1 MASYTKDIDKLQ
13 VRLKRIEGQVRGVQ
27 KMLGEERYCVDVLT
41 QLSSIVAATQ
51 KVGLIVLEDHIQGCV
66 ASSDGDEANFKI
78 EEVMDVIERLVG
90 R

>member
-13 VRLKRIEGQVRGVQ
+13 ARLKRIEGQVRGVQ

-66 ASSDGDEANFKI
+66 ASSDGDEASFKI

>member
-1 MASYTKDIDKLQ
+1 MASYTKDLQKLQ
-13 VRLKRIEGQVRGVQ
+13 ARLRRIEGQVRGVQ
-27 KMLGEERYCVDVLT
+27 RMLEEERYCVDVLT

-66 ASSDGDEANFKI
+66 ASAEQDEAAFKI

>member
-13 VRLKRIEGQVRGVQ
+13 ARLKRIEGQVRGVQ
-27 KMLGEERYCVDVLT
+27 RMLEEERYCVDVLT

-66 ASSDGDEANFKI
+66 ANSEGDEARFKI